1 MMFDAIN
8 RFADTMAAFKSVR
21 ESPEGKTEE
30 IDKCIQAFNKSVEQ
44 AKAHKLKA
52 KDKSIQEIYDASTK
66 VLKDTLDGL
75 TKELEKARNGMQFIQ
90 DYENS
95 LNVVVFGKVKAGK
108 SYLGNLMMG
117 NAIRKLP
124 TKTSYDRLEQP
135 KVNVYD
141 QGTCTT
147 QDKLKEVTEENDASG
162 GFGFDNRDAT
172 RVSQLFGLGGMTWV
186 DTPGFGSLTEENQ
199 ELARESVKNADLV
212 IFASNSDAAGTQQDF
227 QEMKELYDMG
237 KRFLLVLTQSDTLN
251 DCDDDGNIIFDDDG
265 NIVQIPAPKSDD
277 NRRTTENCM
286 KETLKKHGIKLGD
299 ENILTI
305 SAFLGLTALEKGDE
319 ALFESSNMGKFW
331 NLLSDITK
339 DEGKDLSKKTCGD
352 RVNTALQNL
361 QDKLEDA
368 KKKLLDGNASREQ
381 QERDM
386 KDKAALTIR
395 DAKDECSQKVASLI
409 QEKSKKVEETKE
421 PFSAADLKQIL
432 SKVVYETVMDAC
444 KKQFDAM
451 AQMTKLSG
459 YQEKLKLDSIGDLAM
474 RQDKI
479 SYTYKRVIEVER
491 DPRGLFEHIGAFFGK
506 DYYTHRT
513 IGETREK
520 TIDLGVN
527 VQEIQAKAHSSL
539 EKILEKQAPQLIQEI
554 IDYYSAPLRKMQD
567 KALAAIQTAEKE
579 LEQLKC

>member
-8 RFADTMAAFKSVR
+8 RFADTMANTVEKFKGVR
-21 ESPEGKTEE
+21 ESAEGKTEE
-30 IDKCIQAFNKSVEQ
+30 IDQCIKTFKKDVKQART
-44 AKAHKLKA
+44 HKLKA
-52 KDKSIQEIYDASTK
+52 QDKSIQEIYDASTK

-75 TKELEKARNGMQFIQ
+75 TKELEEARSGMQFIQ
-90 DYENS
+90 DNENS

-135 KVNVYD
+135 KVKVYD

-162 GFGFDNRDAT
+162 GFGVNNREAT
-172 RVSQLFGLGGMTWV
+172 RVIQLFHLGAMTWV

-199 ELARESVKNADLV
+199 ELARKHVKNADLV

-237 KRFLLVLTQSDTLN
+237 KRFLLVVTQSDTLEE
-251 DCDDDGNIIFDDDG
+251 DCDDDGNII
-265 NIVQIPAPKSDD
+265 QIPAPKSDD
-277 NRRTTENCM
+277 DRSKTESYM
-286 KETLKKHGIKLGD
+286 KETLKKYGIKLGD

-305 SAFLGLTALEKGDE
+305 SAFLGLTALEKGEE

-331 NLLSDITK
+331 NLLSDITEQ
-339 DEGKDLSKKTCGD
+339 EGTILSKKAFGD
-352 RVNTALQNL
+352 RVNTALKSL
-361 QDKLEDA
+361 QGKLKDA
-368 KKKLLDGNASREQ
+368 EKKLLEAKKSQEQKESEMRE
-381 QERDM
+381 
-386 KDKAALTIR
+386 KAAHTIR

-409 QEKSKKVEETKE
+409 QEKSKEVEETKE

-451 AQMTKLSG
+451 AQMAKLSG

-474 RQDKI
+474 RQEKI
-479 SYTYKRVIEVER
+479 SYTRTRVIEVER
-491 DPRGLFEHIGAFFGK
+491 NPRGIRENIGSRIFHK
-506 DYYTHRT
+506 TYYRAKT
-513 IGETREK
+513 IGETKEE

-554 IDYYSAPLRKMQD
+554 IDYYSAPLREMQD
-567 KALAAIQTAEKE
+567 EAFDAIQTAEKE

>member
-8 RFADTMAAFKSVR
+8 RFADTMANTVEKFKGVR
-21 ESPEGKTEE
+21 ESAEGKTEE
-30 IDKCIQAFNKSVEQ
+30 IEQCIETFNKSVEK

-52 KDKSIQEIYDASTK
+52 KDKSIQEIYDVSTK
-66 VLKDTLDGL
+66 VLKNTLDGL
-75 TKELEKARNGMQFIQ
+75 KKELEEAKDGMQFIQ
-90 DYENS
+90 DYEDS

-117 NAIRKLP
+117 NAIRKLH

-135 KVNVYD
+135 KVKVYD

-162 GFGFDNRDAT
+162 GFGVDNREAT
-172 RVSQLFGLGGMTWV
+172 RVIQLFHLGAMTWV

-199 ELARESVKNADLV
+199 ELARKHVKNADLV

-237 KRFLLVLTQSDTLN
+237 KRFLLVVTQSDTLEE
-251 DCDDDGNIIFDDDG
+251 DCDDDGNII
-265 NIVQIPAPKSDD
+265 QIPAPKSDD
-277 NRRTTENCM
+277 DRSKTESYM
-286 KETLKKHGIKLGD
+286 KETLKKYGIKLGD

-305 SAFLGLTALEKGDE
+305 SAFLGLTALEKGEE

-331 NLLSDITK
+331 NLLSDITEQ
-339 DEGKDLSKKTCGD
+339 EGTILSKKTFGD
-352 RVNTALQNL
+352 RVNTALQSL

-381 QERDM
+381 KERDM
-386 KDKAALTIR
+386 KKKAALTIR
-395 DAKDECSQKVASLI
+395 DAKDECSQKVTNLI

-451 AQMTKLSG
+451 AQMAKLSG

-491 DPRGLFEHIGAFFGK
+491 DPRGFFEHIGAFFGK

-554 IDYYSAPLRKMQD
+554 IDYYSAPLREMQS

>member
-8 RFADTMAAFKSVR
+8 RFADTMANTVEKFKGVR
-21 ESPEGKTEE
+21 ESAEGKTEE
-30 IDKCIQAFNKSVEQ
+30 IDKCIQAFNESVEQ

-75 TKELEKARNGMQFIQ
+75 TKELEEARNGMQFIQ
-90 DYENS
+90 DNENS

-124 TKTSYDRLEQP
+124 TKTNYDRLEQP
-135 KVNVYD
+135 KVKVYD

-162 GFGFDNRDAT
+162 GFGVDNREAT
-172 RVSQLFGLGGMTWV
+172 RVIQLFHLGAMTWV

-199 ELARESVKNADLV
+199 ELAREYVKNADLV
-212 IFASNSDAAGTQQDF
+212 IFPSTSDAAGTKQDF
-227 QEMKELYDMG
+227 QEMKKLCDMG
-237 KRFLLVLTQSDTLN
+237 KRCLLVVTQSDTLEE
-251 DCDDDGNIIFDDDG
+251 DCDDDG
-265 NIVQIPAPKSDD
+265 NIVQIPVPKSDD
-277 NRRTTENCM
+277 DRRSTENYM

-305 SAFLGLTALEKGDE
+305 SAFLGLTALEKGEED
-319 ALFESSNMGKFW
+319 LFESSNMGKFW
-331 NLLSDITK
+331 NLLSDITEQ
-339 DEGKDLSKKTCGD
+339 EGTILSKKAFGD
-352 RVNTALQNL
+352 RVNTALQSL
-361 QDKLEDA
+361 QDKLKDA
-368 KKKLLDGNASREQ
+368 EKKLLDGNASREQ
-381 QERDM
+381 KERDM
-386 KDKAALTIR
+386 KKKAALTIR

-409 QEKSKKVEETKE
+409 QEKSKEVEETKG

-554 IDYYSAPLRKMQD
+554 IDYYSAPLREMQD
-567 KALAAIQTAEKE
+567 EAFDAIQTAEKE

>member
-8 RFADTMAAFKSVR
+8 RFADTMANTVEKFKGVR
-21 ESPEGKTEE
+21 ESAEGKTEE
-30 IDKCIQAFNKSVEQ
+30 IDQCIKTFKKDVKQART
-44 AKAHKLKA
+44 HKLKA
-52 KDKSIQEIYDASTK
+52 QDKSIQEIYDASTK

-75 TKELEKARNGMQFIQ
+75 TKELEEARSGMQFIQ
-90 DYENS
+90 DNENS

-135 KVNVYD
+135 KVKVYD

-162 GFGFDNRDAT
+162 GFGVNNREAT
-172 RVSQLFGLGGMTWV
+172 RVIQLFHLGAMTWV

-199 ELARESVKNADLV
+199 ELAREYVKNADLV

-237 KRFLLVLTQSDTLN
+237 KRFLLVLTQSDTLDE
-251 DCDDDGNIIFDDDG
+251 DCDDYGNIKPIL
-265 NIVQIPAPKSDD
+265 VPKSDD
-277 NRRTTENCM
+277 DRRSTENYM

-305 SAFLGLTALEKGDE
+305 SAFLGLTALEKGEE
-319 ALFESSNMGKFW
+319 ARFESSNMGKFW
-331 NLLSDITK
+331 NLLSDITEQ
-339 DEGKDLSKKTCGD
+339 EGTILSKKAFGD
-352 RVNTALQNL
+352 RVNTALQSL

-368 KKKLLDGNASREQ
+368 EKKLLDGNASREQ
-381 QERDM
+381 KERDM
-386 KDKAALTIR
+386 KKKAALTIR

-409 QEKSKKVEETKE
+409 QEKSKEVEETKK

-451 AQMTKLSG
+451 AQMAKLSG

-474 RQDKI
+474 RQEKI
-479 SYTYKRVIEVER
+479 SYTRTRVIEVER
-491 DPRGLFEHIGAFFGK
+491 NPRGIRENIGSRIFHK
-506 DYYTHRT
+506 TYYRAKT
-513 IGETREK
+513 IGETKEE
-520 TIDLGVN
+520 TIDLGGN

-554 IDYYSAPLRKMQD
+554 IDYYSAPLREMQD
-567 KALAAIQTAEKE
+567 EAFDAIQTAEKE

>member
-8 RFADTMAAFKSVR
+8 RFADTMANTVEKFKGVR
-21 ESPEGKTEE
+21 ESAEGKTEE
-30 IDKCIQAFNKSVEQ
+30 IDKCIQAFNESVEQ

-66 VLKDTLDGL
+66 VLKYTLDGL
-75 TKELEKARNGMQFIQ
+75 TKELEEARNGMQFIQ
-90 DYENS
+90 DNEDS

-117 NAIRKLP
+117 NAIRKLS

-135 KVNVYD
+135 KVEVYD

-162 GFGFDNRDAT
+162 GFGVDNREAT
-172 RVSQLFGLGGMTWV
+172 RVIQLFHLGAMTWV
-186 DTPGFGSLTEENQ
+186 DTPGFGSVTNENQ
-199 ELARESVKNADLV
+199 ELAREYVKNADLV
-212 IFASNSDAAGTQQDF
+212 IFPSTSDAAGTKQDF
-227 QEMKELYDMG
+227 QEMKKLCDMG
-237 KRFLLVLTQSDTLN
+237 KRCLLVVTQSDTLEE
-251 DCDDDGNIIFDDDG
+251 DCDDDG
-265 NIVQIPAPKSDD
+265 NIVQIPVPKSDD
-277 NRRTTENCM
+277 DRRSTENYM

-305 SAFLGLTALEKGDE
+305 SAFLGLTALEKGEED
-319 ALFESSNMGKFW
+319 LFESSNMGKFW
-331 NLLSDITK
+331 NLLSDITEQ
-339 DEGKDLSKKTCGD
+339 EGTILSKKAFGD
-352 RVNTALQNL
+352 RVNTALKSL
-361 QDKLEDA
+361 QGKLKDA
-368 KKKLLDGNASREQ
+368 EKKLLEAKKSQEQKESEMRE
-381 QERDM
+381 
-386 KDKAALTIR
+386 KAAHTIR

-409 QEKSKKVEETKE
+409 QEKSKEVEETKE
-421 PFSAADLKQIL
+421 PFSAADLNQIL

-479 SYTYKRVIEVER
+479 SYTRTRVIEVER
-491 DPRGLFEHIGAFFGK
+491 NPRGILENIGSRIFHK
-506 DYYTHRT
+506 TYYRAKT
-513 IGETREK
+513 IGETKEE

-554 IDYYSAPLRKMQD
+554 IDYYSAPLREMQD

>member
-8 RFADTMAAFKSVR
+8 RFADTMANTVEKFKGVR
-21 ESPEGKTEE
+21 ESAEGKTEE
-30 IDKCIQAFNKSVEQ
+30 IDKCIQTFNKSVEQ

-75 TKELEKARNGMQFIQ
+75 TKELEEARDGMQFIQ
-90 DYENS
+90 DNENS

-124 TKTSYDRLEQP
+124 TKTNYDRLEQP
-135 KVNVYD
+135 KVKVYD

-162 GFGFDNRDAT
+162 GFGVDNREAT
-172 RVSQLFGLGGMTWV
+172 RVIQLFHLGAMTWV

-199 ELARESVKNADLV
+199 ELAREYVKNADLV

-237 KRFLLVLTQSDTLN
+237 KRFLLVLTQSDILEE
-251 DCDDDGNIIFDDDG
+251 DCDDEG
-265 NIVQIPAPKSDD
+265 NIVQNPAPKSDD
-277 NRRTTENCM
+277 DRRSTENYM

-305 SAFLGLTALEKGDE
+305 SAFLGLTALEKGEE
-319 ALFESSNMGKFW
+319 ARFESSNMGKFW
-331 NLLSDITK
+331 NLLSDITEQ
-339 DEGKDLSKKTCGD
+339 EGTILSKKAFGD
-352 RVNTALQNL
+352 RVNTALRSL
-361 QDKLEDA
+361 QGKLKDA
-368 KKKLLDGNASREQ
+368 EKKLLEAKKSQEQKESEMRE
-381 QERDM
+381 
-386 KDKAALTIR
+386 KAAHTIR

-409 QEKSKKVEETKE
+409 QEKSKEVEETKE
-421 PFSAADLKQIL
+421 PFSAADLNQIL

-479 SYTYKRVIEVER
+479 SYTRTRVIEVER
-491 DPRGLFEHIGAFFGK
+491 NPRGILENIGSRIFHK
-506 DYYTHRT
+506 TYYRAKT
-513 IGETREK
+513 IGETKEE

-554 IDYYSAPLRKMQD
+554 IDYYSAPLREMQD

>member
-8 RFADTMAAFKSVR
+8 RFADTMANTVEKFKGVR
-21 ESPEGKTEE
+21 ESAEGKTEE
-30 IDKCIQAFNKSVEQ
+30 IEQCIETFNKSVEQ

-75 TKELEKARNGMQFIQ
+75 TRELEEARNGMQFIL
-90 DYENS
+90 DNENS

-135 KVNVYD
+135 KVKVYD
-141 QGTCTT
+141 RGTCTT

-162 GFGFDNRDAT
+162 GFGVDNREAT
-172 RVSQLFGLGGMTWV
+172 RVIQLFHLGAMTWV

-199 ELARESVKNADLV
+199 ELAREYVKNADLV

-237 KRFLLVLTQSDTLN
+237 KRFLLVLTQSDTLDE
-251 DCDDDGNIIFDDDG
+251 DCDDDGNIIP
-265 NIVQIPAPKSDD
+265 ILVPKSDD
-277 NRRTTENCM
+277 DRRSTENYM
-286 KETLKKHGIKLGD
+286 KKALGENGIRLGD

-305 SAFLGLTALEKGDE
+305 SAFLGLTALEKGEE

-339 DEGKDLSKKTCGD
+339 DEGKDLSKKTFGD
-352 RVNTALQNL
+352 RVNTALQSL

-368 KKKLLDGNASREQ
+368 KKELLDGNASREQ
-381 QERDM
+381 KERDM
-386 KDKAALTIR
+386 KEKAALTIR

-421 PFSAADLKQIL
+421 PFSAADLNQIL

-459 YQEKLKLDSIGDLAM
+459 YQEKLKLDSIGDLVM

-479 SYTYKRVIEVER
+479 SYTRTRVIEVER
-491 DPRGLFEHIGAFFGK
+491 NPRGILENIGSHIFHK
-506 DYYTHRT
+506 TYYRAKT
-513 IGETREK
+513 IGETKEE

-554 IDYYSAPLRKMQD
+554 IDYYSAPLREMQD
-567 KALAAIQTAEKE
+567 EALDAIQTAEKE

>member
-8 RFADTMAAFKSVR
+8 RFADTMANTVEKFKGVR
-21 ESPEGKTEE
+21 ESAEGKTEE
-30 IDKCIQAFNKSVEQ
+30 IDKCIQAFNESVEQ

-75 TKELEKARNGMQFIQ
+75 TKELEEARNGMQFIQ
-90 DYENS
+90 DNEDS

-135 KVNVYD
+135 KVEVYD

-162 GFGFDNRDAT
+162 GFGVDNREAT
-172 RVSQLFGLGGMTWV
+172 RVIQLFHLGAMTWV
-186 DTPGFGSLTEENQ
+186 DTPGFGSVTNENQ
-199 ELARESVKNADLV
+199 ELAREYVKNADLV
-212 IFASNSDAAGTQQDF
+212 IFPSTSDAAGTKQDF
-227 QEMKELYDMG
+227 QEMKKLCDIG
-237 KRFLLVLTQSDTLN
+237 KRCLLVVTQSDTLEE
-251 DCDDDGNIIFDDDG
+251 DCDDDG
-265 NIVQIPAPKSDD
+265 NIVQIPVPKSDD
-277 NRRTTENCM
+277 DRRSTENYM

-305 SAFLGLTALEKGDE
+305 SAFLGLTALEKEDE
-319 ALFESSNMGKFW
+319 DLFESSNMGKFW
-331 NLLSDITK
+331 NLLSDITEQ
-339 DEGKDLSKKTCGD
+339 EGTILSKKAFGD
-352 RVNTALQNL
+352 RVNTALKSL
-361 QDKLEDA
+361 QGKLEDA

-386 KDKAALTIR
+386 KKKATLMIR
-395 DAKDECSQKVASLI
+395 DAKDECSQKMTNLI
-409 QEKSKKVEETKE
+409 REKSKEVEKTKE
-421 PFSAADLKQIL
+421 SFSAADLNQIL

-444 KKQFDAM
+444 KKQFDAL

-491 DPRGLFEHIGAFFGK
+491 DPRGFFEHIGAFFGK

-554 IDYYSAPLRKMQD
+554 IDYYSAPLREMQS

>member
-1 MMFDAIN
+1 MMFDAID

-135 KVNVYD
+135 KVKVYD
-141 QGTCTT
+141 RGTCTT

-162 GFGFDNRDAT
+162 GFGVDNREAT
-172 RVSQLFGLGGMTWV
+172 RVIQLFRLGGMTWV

-237 KRFLLVLTQSDTLN
+237 KRFLLVLTQSDTLDE
-251 DCDDDGNIIFDDDG
+251 DCDDDGNIIP
-265 NIVQIPAPKSDD
+265 ILVPKSDD
-277 NRRTTENCM
+277 DRRSTENYM
-286 KETLKKHGIKLGD
+286 KKALGENGIRLGD

-305 SAFLGLTALEKGDE
+305 SAFLGLTALEKGEE

-331 NLLSDITK
+331 NLLSDITEQ
-339 DEGKDLSKKTCGD
+339 EGTILSKKTFGD
-352 RVNTALQNL
+352 RVNTALQSL

-386 KDKAALTIR
+386 KKKATLMIR
-395 DAKDECSQKVASLI
+395 DAKDECSQKLASLI
-409 QEKSKKVEETKE
+409 LEKSKKVEETKK

-444 KKQFDAM
+444 KKQFDAL

-479 SYTYKRVIEVER
+479 SYTRTRVIEVER
-491 DPRGLFEHIGAFFGK
+491 NPRGIWENIGSRIFHK
-506 DYYTHRT
+506 TYYRAKT
-513 IGETREK
+513 IGETKEE

-554 IDYYSAPLRKMQD
+554 IDYYSAPLREMQS

>member
-8 RFADTMAAFKSVR
+8 RFADTMANTVEKFKGVR
-21 ESPEGKTEE
+21 ESAEGKTEE
-30 IDKCIQAFNKSVEQ
+30 IDKCIQTFNKSVEQ

-75 TKELEKARNGMQFIQ
+75 TKELEEARDGMQFIQ
-90 DYENS
+90 DNENS

-124 TKTSYDRLEQP
+124 TKTNYDRLEQP
-135 KVNVYD
+135 KVKVYD

-162 GFGFDNRDAT
+162 GFGVDNREAT
-172 RVSQLFGLGGMTWV
+172 RVIQLFHLGAMTWV

-199 ELARESVKNADLV
+199 ELAREYVKNADLV

-237 KRFLLVLTQSDTLN
+237 KRFLLVLTQSDILEE
-251 DCDDDGNIIFDDDG
+251 DCDDEG
-265 NIVQIPAPKSDD
+265 NIVQNPAPKSDD
-277 NRRTTENCM
+277 DRRSTENYM

-305 SAFLGLTALEKGDE
+305 SAFLGLTALEKGEE
-319 ALFESSNMGKFW
+319 ARFESSNMGKFW
-331 NLLSDITK
+331 NLLSDITEQ
-339 DEGKDLSKKTCGD
+339 EGTILSKKAFGD
-352 RVNTALQNL
+352 RVNTALQSL
-361 QDKLEDA
+361 QDKLKDA
-368 KKKLLDGNASREQ
+368 EKKLLDGNASREQ
-381 QERDM
+381 KERDM
-386 KDKAALTIR
+386 KKKAALTIR

-409 QEKSKKVEETKE
+409 QEKSKEVEETKE

-491 DPRGLFEHIGAFFGK
+491 DPRGFFEHIGAFSGK

-520 TIDLGVN
+520 TNDPGAI

-554 IDYYSAPLRKMQD
+554 IDYYSAPLREMQD
-567 KALAAIQTAEKE
+567 EAFDAIQTAEKE

>member
-8 RFADTMAAFKSVR
+8 RFANTMADTVTKFKGVR
-21 ESPEGKTEE
+21 ESAEGKTEE
-30 IDKCIQAFNKSVEQ
+30 IEQCIETFNKSVEK

-52 KDKSIQEIYDASTK
+52 KDKSIQEIYDVSTK
-66 VLKDTLDGL
+66 VLKNTLDGL
-75 TKELEKARNGMQFIQ
+75 KKELEEAKDGMQFIQ
-90 DYENS
+90 DYEDS
-95 LNVVVFGKVKAGK
+95 LNVVAFGKVKAGK

-117 NAIRKLP
+117 NAIRKLH

-135 KVNVYD
+135 KVKVYD

-162 GFGFDNRDAT
+162 GFGVDNREAT
-172 RVSQLFGLGGMTWV
+172 RVIQLFHLGAMTWV

-199 ELARESVKNADLV
+199 ELARKHVKNADLV

-237 KRFLLVLTQSDTLN
+237 KRFLLVVTQSDTLEE
-251 DCDDDGNIIFDDDG
+251 DCDDDGNII
-265 NIVQIPAPKSDD
+265 QIPAPKSDD
-277 NRRTTENCM
+277 DRSKTESYM
-286 KETLKKHGIKLGD
+286 KETLKKYGIKLGD

-305 SAFLGLTALEKGDE
+305 SAFLGLTALEKGEE

-331 NLLSDITK
+331 NLLSDITEQ
-339 DEGKDLSKKTCGD
+339 EGTILSKKAFGD
-352 RVNTALQNL
+352 RVNTALQSL
-361 QDKLEDA
+361 QGKLKDA
-368 KKKLLDGNASREQ
+368 EKKLLEAKKSQEQ
-381 QERDM
+381 KESEMR
-386 KDKAALTIR
+386 KKAALTIR

-451 AQMTKLSG
+451 EQMTKLSG

-491 DPRGLFEHIGAFFGK
+491 DPRGFFEHIGAFFGK

-554 IDYYSAPLRKMQD
+554 IDYYSAPLREMQS

>member
-135 KVNVYD
+135 KVKVYD

-162 GFGFDNRDAT
+162 GFGVDNREAT
-172 RVSQLFGLGGMTWV
+172 RVIQLFRLGGMTWV

-251 DCDDDGNIIFDDDG
+251 DCDDDGNI
-265 NIVQIPAPKSDD
+265 VQIPAPKSDD
-277 NRRTTENCM
+277 NRRTTENYM

-352 RVNTALQNL
+352 RVNTALQNM

-395 DAKDECSQKVASLI
+395 DAKDEC
-409 QEKSKKVEETKE
+409 
-421 PFSAADLKQIL
+421 
-432 SKVVYETVMDAC
+432 
-444 KKQFDAM
+444 
-451 AQMTKLSG
+451 
-459 YQEKLKLDSIGDLAM
+459 
-474 RQDKI
+474 RRW
-479 SYTYKRVIEVER
+479 RV
-491 DPRGLFEHIGAFFGK
+491 
-506 DYYTHRT
+506 
-513 IGETREK
+513 
-520 TIDLGVN
+520 
-527 VQEIQAKAHSSL
+527 
-539 EKILEKQAPQLIQEI
+539 
-554 IDYYSAPLRKMQD
+554 
-567 KALAAIQTAEKE
+567 
-579 LEQLKC
+579 

>member
-8 RFADTMAAFKSVR
+8 RFADTMANTVEKFKGVR
-21 ESPEGKTEE
+21 ESAEGKTEE

-75 TKELEKARNGMQFIQ
+75 TKELEEARDGMQFIQ
-90 DYENS
+90 DNENS

-124 TKTSYDRLEQP
+124 TKTNYDRLEQP
-135 KVNVYD
+135 KVKVYD

-162 GFGFDNRDAT
+162 GFGVDNREAT
-172 RVSQLFGLGGMTWV
+172 RVIQLFHLGAMTWV

-199 ELARESVKNADLV
+199 ELARKHVKNADLV

-237 KRFLLVLTQSDTLN
+237 KRFLLVVTQSDTLEE
-251 DCDDDGNIIFDDDG
+251 DCDDDGNII
-265 NIVQIPAPKSDD
+265 QIPAPKSDD
-277 NRRTTENCM
+277 DRSKTESYM
-286 KETLKKHGIKLGD
+286 KETLKKYGIKLGD

-305 SAFLGLTALEKGDE
+305 SAFLGLTALEKGE
-319 ALFESSNMGKFW
+319 KALFESSNMGKFW
-331 NLLSDITK
+331 NLLSDITEQ
-339 DEGKDLSKKTCGD
+339 EGTILSKKTFGD
-352 RVNTALQNL
+352 RVNTALQSL

-386 KDKAALTIR
+386 KKKATLMIR
-395 DAKDECSQKVASLI
+395 DAKDECSQKMTNLI
-409 QEKSKKVEETKE
+409 REKSKEVEKTKE
-421 PFSAADLKQIL
+421 SFSAADLNQIL

-444 KKQFDAM
+444 KKQFDAL

-491 DPRGLFEHIGAFFGK
+491 DPRGFFEHIGAFFGK

-554 IDYYSAPLRKMQD
+554 IDYYSAPLREMQS

>member
-8 RFADTMAAFKSVR
+8 RFADTMANTVEKFKGVR
-21 ESPEGKTEE
+21 ESAEGKTKE
-30 IDKCIQAFNKSVEQ
+30 IDQCIKTFEKDVKQART
-44 AKAHKLKA
+44 HKLKA
-52 KDKSIQEIYDASTK
+52 QDKSIQEIYDASTK

-75 TKELEKARNGMQFIQ
+75 TKELEEARNGMQFIQ
-90 DYENS
+90 DNENS

-135 KVNVYD
+135 KVKVYD

-162 GFGFDNRDAT
+162 GFGVDNREAT
-172 RVSQLFGLGGMTWV
+172 RVIQLFHLGAMTWV

-199 ELARESVKNADLV
+199 ELAREYVKNADLV

-237 KRFLLVLTQSDTLN
+237 KRFLLVLTQSDILEE
-251 DCDDDGNIIFDDDG
+251 DCDDEG
-265 NIVQIPAPKSDD
+265 NIVQNPAPKSDD
-277 NRRTTENCM
+277 DRRSTENYM

-305 SAFLGLTALEKGDE
+305 SAFLGLTALEKGEE
-319 ALFESSNMGKFW
+319 ARFESSNMGKFW
-331 NLLSDITK
+331 NLLSDITEQ
-339 DEGKDLSKKTCGD
+339 EGTILSKKAFGD
-352 RVNTALQNL
+352 RVNTALQSL
-361 QDKLEDA
+361 QDKLKDA
-368 KKKLLDGNASREQ
+368 EKKLLDGNASREQ
-381 QERDM
+381 KERDM
-386 KDKAALTIR
+386 KKKAALTIR

-409 QEKSKKVEETKE
+409 QEKSKEVEETKE

-554 IDYYSAPLRKMQD
+554 IDYYSAPLREMQD
-567 KALAAIQTAEKE
+567 EAFDAIQTAEKE

>member
-8 RFADTMAAFKSVR
+8 RFADTMANTVEKFKGVR
-21 ESPEGKTEE
+21 ESAEGKTEE
-30 IDKCIQAFNKSVEQ
+30 IDKCIQTFNKSVEQ

-75 TKELEKARNGMQFIQ
+75 TKELEEARDGMQFIQ
-90 DYENS
+90 DNENS

-124 TKTSYDRLEQP
+124 TKTNYDRLEQP
-135 KVNVYD
+135 KVKVYD

-162 GFGFDNRDAT
+162 GFGVDNREAT
-172 RVSQLFGLGGMTWV
+172 RVIQLFRLGGMTWV

-199 ELARESVKNADLV
+199 ELAREYVKNADLV

-237 KRFLLVLTQSDTLN
+237 KRFLLVLTQSDILEE
-251 DCDDDGNIIFDDDG
+251 DCDDEG
-265 NIVQIPAPKSDD
+265 NIVQNPAPKSDD
-277 NRRTTENCM
+277 DRRSTENYM
-286 KETLKKHGIKLGD
+286 KETLKKHGIKLED

-305 SAFLGLTALEKGDE
+305 SAFLGLTALEKGEE
-319 ALFESSNMGKFW
+319 ARFESSNMGKFW
-331 NLLSDITK
+331 NLLSDITEQ
-339 DEGKDLSKKTCGD
+339 EGTILSKKAFGD
-352 RVNTALQNL
+352 RVNTALQSL
-361 QDKLEDA
+361 QDKLKDA
-368 KKKLLDGNASREQ
+368 EKKLLDGNASREQ
-381 QERDM
+381 KERDM
-386 KDKAALTIR
+386 KKKAALTIR

-409 QEKSKKVEETKE
+409 QEKSKEVEETKE

-554 IDYYSAPLRKMQD
+554 IDYYSAPLREMLD
-567 KALAAIQTAEKE
+567 EALDAIQTAEKE

>member
-8 RFADTMAAFKSVR
+8 RFADTMADTVTKFKGVR
-21 ESPEGKTEE
+21 ESAEGKTEE
-30 IDKCIQAFNKSVEQ
+30 IEQCIETFNKSVEQ

-52 KDKSIQEIYDASTK
+52 KDKSIQEIYDVSTK
-66 VLKDTLDGL
+66 VLKNTLDGL
-75 TKELEKARNGMQFIQ
+75 KKELEEAKDGMQFIQ
-90 DYENS
+90 DYEDS

-117 NAIRKLP
+117 NAIRKLH

-135 KVNVYD
+135 KVKVYD

-162 GFGFDNRDAT
+162 GFGVDNREAT
-172 RVSQLFGLGGMTWV
+172 RVIQLFHLGAMTWV

-199 ELARESVKNADLV
+199 ELARKHVKNADLV
-212 IFASNSDAAGTQQDF
+212 IFASNSDAAGTKQDF
-227 QEMKELYDMG
+227 QEMKKLCDMG
-237 KRFLLVLTQSDTLN
+237 KRCLLVVTQSDTLEE
-251 DCDDDGNIIFDDDG
+251 DCDDDG
-265 NIVQIPAPKSDD
+265 NIVQIPVPKSDD
-277 NRRTTENCM
+277 DRRSTENYM

-305 SAFLGLTALEKGDE
+305 SAFLGLTALEKGEED
-319 ALFESSNMGKFW
+319 LFESSNMGKFW
-331 NLLSDITK
+331 NLLSDITEQ
-339 DEGKDLSKKTCGD
+339 EGTILSKKAFGD
-352 RVNTALQNL
+352 RVNTALKSL
-361 QDKLEDA
+361 QGKLKDA
-368 KKKLLDGNASREQ
+368 EKKLLEAKKSQEQKESEMRE
-381 QERDM
+381 
-386 KDKAALTIR
+386 KAAHTIR

-409 QEKSKKVEETKE
+409 QEKSKEVEETKE
-421 PFSAADLKQIL
+421 PFSAADLNQIL

-554 IDYYSAPLRKMQD
+554 IDYYSAPLREMQD
-567 KALAAIQTAEKE
+567 EAFDAIQTAEKE

>member
-8 RFADTMAAFKSVR
+8 RFADTMANTVEKFKGVR
-21 ESPEGKTEE
+21 ESAEGKTEE
-30 IDKCIQAFNKSVEQ
+30 IDKCIQAFNESVEQ

-66 VLKDTLDGL
+66 VLKNTLDGL
-75 TKELEKARNGMQFIQ
+75 TKELEEARNGMQFIQ
-90 DYENS
+90 DNEDS

-117 NAIRKLP
+117 NAIRKLS

-135 KVNVYD
+135 KVEVYD

-162 GFGFDNRDAT
+162 GFGVDNREAT
-172 RVSQLFGLGGMTWV
+172 RVIQLFHLGAMTWV
-186 DTPGFGSLTEENQ
+186 DTPGFGSVTNENQ
-199 ELARESVKNADLV
+199 ELAREYVKNADLV
-212 IFASNSDAAGTQQDF
+212 IFPSTSDAAGTKQDF
-227 QEMKELYDMG
+227 QEMKKLCDMG
-237 KRFLLVLTQSDTLN
+237 KRCLLVVTQSDTLEE
-251 DCDDDGNIIFDDDG
+251 DCDDDG
-265 NIVQIPAPKSDD
+265 NIVQIPVPKSDD
-277 NRRTTENCM
+277 DRRSTENYM

-305 SAFLGLTALEKGDE
+305 SAFLGLTALEKGEED
-319 ALFESSNMGKFW
+319 LFESSNMGKFW
-331 NLLSDITK
+331 NLLSDITEQ
-339 DEGKDLSKKTCGD
+339 EGTILSKKAFGD
-352 RVNTALQNL
+352 RVNTALKSL
-361 QDKLEDA
+361 QGKLKDA
-368 KKKLLDGNASREQ
+368 EKKLLEAKKSQEQKESEMRE
-381 QERDM
+381 
-386 KDKAALTIR
+386 KAAHTIR

-409 QEKSKKVEETKE
+409 QEKSKEVEETKE
-421 PFSAADLKQIL
+421 PFSAADLNQIL

>member
-8 RFADTMAAFKSVR
+8 RFADTMANTVEKFKGVR
-21 ESPEGKTEE
+21 ESAEGKTEE
-30 IDKCIQAFNKSVEQ
+30 IDKCIQAFNESVEQ

-75 TKELEKARNGMQFIQ
+75 TKELEEARNGMQFIQ
-90 DYENS
+90 DNEDS

-135 KVNVYD
+135 KVEVYD

-162 GFGFDNRDAT
+162 GFGVDNREAT
-172 RVSQLFGLGGMTWV
+172 RVIQLFHLGAMTWV
-186 DTPGFGSLTEENQ
+186 DTPGFGSVTNENQ
-199 ELARESVKNADLV
+199 ELAREYVKNADLV
-212 IFASNSDAAGTQQDF
+212 IFPSTSDAAGTKQDF
-227 QEMKELYDMG
+227 QEMKKLCDMG
-237 KRFLLVLTQSDTLN
+237 KRCLLVVTQSDTLEE
-251 DCDDDGNIIFDDDG
+251 DCDDDG
-265 NIVQIPAPKSDD
+265 NIVQIPVPKSDD
-277 NRRTTENCM
+277 DRRSTENYM

-305 SAFLGLTALEKGDE
+305 SAFLGLTALEKEDE
-319 ALFESSNMGKFW
+319 DLFESSNMGKFW
-331 NLLSDITK
+331 NLLSDITEQ
-339 DEGKDLSKKTCGD
+339 EGTILSKKAFGD
-352 RVNTALQNL
+352 RVNTALKSL
-361 QDKLEDA
+361 QGKLEDA

-386 KDKAALTIR
+386 KKKATLMIR
-395 DAKDECSQKVASLI
+395 DAKDECSQKMTNLI
-409 QEKSKKVEETKE
+409 REKSKEVEKTKE
-421 PFSAADLKQIL
+421 SFSAADLNQIL

-444 KKQFDAM
+444 KKQFDAL

-491 DPRGLFEHIGAFFGK
+491 DPRGFFEHIGAFFGK

-554 IDYYSAPLRKMQD
+554 IDYYSAPLREMLD
-567 KALAAIQTAEKE
+567 EALDAIQTAEKD

>member
-8 RFADTMAAFKSVR
+8 RFADTMANTVEKFKGVR
-21 ESPEGKTEE
+21 ESAEGKTKE
-30 IDKCIQAFNKSVEQ
+30 IDQCIKTFEKDVKQART
-44 AKAHKLKA
+44 HKLKA
-52 KDKSIQEIYDASTK
+52 QDKSIQEIYDASTK

-75 TKELEKARNGMQFIQ
+75 TKELEEARNGMQFIQ
-90 DYENS
+90 DNENS

-135 KVNVYD
+135 KVKVYD

-162 GFGFDNRDAT
+162 GFGVDNREAT
-172 RVSQLFGLGGMTWV
+172 RVIQLFHLGAMTWV

-199 ELARESVKNADLV
+199 ELAREYVKNADLV

-237 KRFLLVLTQSDTLN
+237 KRFLLVLTQSDTLDE
-251 DCDDDGNIIFDDDG
+251 DCDDDGNIIP
-265 NIVQIPAPKSDD
+265 ILVPKSDD
-277 NRRTTENCM
+277 DRRSTENYM
-286 KETLKKHGIKLGD
+286 KKALGENGILLGD

-305 SAFLGLTALEKGDE
+305 SAFLGLTALEKGEE

-331 NLLSDITK
+331 NLLSDITEQ
-339 DEGKDLSKKTCGD
+339 EGTILSKKAFGD
-352 RVNTALQNL
+352 RVNTALQSL
-361 QDKLEDA
+361 QDKLKDA
-368 KKKLLDGNASREQ
+368 EKKLLDGNASREQ
-381 QERDM
+381 KERDM
-386 KDKAALTIR
+386 KKKAALTIR

-451 AQMTKLSG
+451 AQMEKLSG

-491 DPRGLFEHIGAFFGK
+491 DPRGFFEHIGAFFGK

-554 IDYYSAPLRKMQD
+554 IDYYSAPLREMQD
-567 KALAAIQTAEKE
+567 EAFDAIQTAEKE

>member
-21 ESPEGKTEE
+21 ESAEGKTEE
-30 IDKCIQAFNKSVEQ
+30 IDKCIQAFNDSVEQ

-75 TKELEKARNGMQFIQ
+75 TKELEEARNGMQFIL
-90 DYENS
+90 DNENS

-135 KVNVYD
+135 KVKVYD
-141 QGTCTT
+141 RGTCTT

-162 GFGFDNRDAT
+162 GFGVDNREAT
-172 RVSQLFGLGGMTWV
+172 RVIQLFHLGAMTWV

-199 ELARESVKNADLV
+199 ELAREYVKNADLV

-237 KRFLLVLTQSDTLN
+237 KRFLLVLTQSDTLDE
-251 DCDDDGNIIFDDDG
+251 DCDDDGNIIP
-265 NIVQIPAPKSDD
+265 ILVPKSDD
-277 NRRTTENCM
+277 DRRSTENYM
-286 KETLKKHGIKLGD
+286 KKVLGENGIRLGD

-305 SAFLGLTALEKGDE
+305 SAFLGLTALEKGEE

-331 NLLSDITK
+331 NLLSDITEQ
-339 DEGKDLSKKTCGD
+339 EGTILSKKAFGD
-352 RVNTALQNL
+352 RVNTALQSL
-361 QDKLEDA
+361 QDKLKDA
-368 KKKLLDGNASREQ
+368 EKKLLDGNASREQ
-381 QERDM
+381 KERDM
-386 KDKAALTIR
+386 KKKAALTIR

-451 AQMTKLSG
+451 AQMEKLSG

-491 DPRGLFEHIGAFFGK
+491 DPRGFFEHIGAFFGK

>member
-8 RFADTMAAFKSVR
+8 RFADTMANTVEKFKGVR
-21 ESPEGKTEE
+21 ESAEGKTEE
-30 IDKCIQAFNKSVEQ
+30 IDQCIKTFKKDVKQART
-44 AKAHKLKA
+44 HKLKA
-52 KDKSIQEIYDASTK
+52 QDKSIQEIYDASTK

-75 TKELEKARNGMQFIQ
+75 TKELEEARSGMQFIQ
-90 DYENS
+90 DNENS

-135 KVNVYD
+135 KVKVYD

-162 GFGFDNRDAT
+162 GFGVDNREAT
-172 RVSQLFGLGGMTWV
+172 RVIQLFHLGAMTWV

-199 ELARESVKNADLV
+199 ELAREYVKNADLV

-237 KRFLLVLTQSDTLN
+237 KRFLLVLTQSDILEE
-251 DCDDDGNIIFDDDG
+251 DCDDEG
-265 NIVQIPAPKSDD
+265 NIVQNPAPKSDD
-277 NRRTTENCM
+277 DRRSTENYM

-305 SAFLGLTALEKGDE
+305 SAFLGLTALEKGEE
-319 ALFESSNMGKFW
+319 ARFESSNMGKFW
-331 NLLSDITK
+331 NLLSDITEQ
-339 DEGKDLSKKTCGD
+339 EGTILSKKAFGD
-352 RVNTALQNL
+352 RVNTALQSL
-361 QDKLEDA
+361 QDKLKDA
-368 KKKLLDGNASREQ
+368 EKKLLDGNASREQ
-381 QERDM
+381 KERDM
-386 KDKAALTIR
+386 KKKAALTIR

-409 QEKSKKVEETKE
+409 QEKSKEVEETNE

-554 IDYYSAPLRKMQD
+554 IDYYSAPLREMQD
-567 KALAAIQTAEKE
+567 EAFDAIQTAEKE

>member
-8 RFADTMAAFKSVR
+8 RFADTMANTVEKFKGVR
-21 ESPEGKTEE
+21 ESAEGKTEE
-30 IDKCIQAFNKSVEQ
+30 IDQCIKTFKKDVKQART
-44 AKAHKLKA
+44 HKLKA
-52 KDKSIQEIYDASTK
+52 QDKSIQEIYDASTK

-75 TKELEKARNGMQFIQ
+75 TKELEEARSGMQFIQ
-90 DYENS
+90 DNENS

-135 KVNVYD
+135 KVKVYD

-162 GFGFDNRDAT
+162 GFGVNNREAT
-172 RVSQLFGLGGMTWV
+172 RVIQLFHLGAMTWV

-199 ELARESVKNADLV
+199 ELAREYVKNADLV

-237 KRFLLVLTQSDTLN
+237 KRFLLVLTQSDTLDE
-251 DCDDDGNIIFDDDG
+251 DCDDYGNIKPIL
-265 NIVQIPAPKSDD
+265 VPKSDD
-277 NRRTTENCM
+277 DRRSTENYM

-305 SAFLGLTALEKGDE
+305 SAFLGLTALEKGEE
-319 ALFESSNMGKFW
+319 ARFESSNMGKFC
-331 NLLSDITK
+331 NLLSDITEQ
-339 DEGKDLSKKTCGD
+339 EGTILSKKAFGD
-352 RVNTALQNL
+352 RVNTALQSL

-368 KKKLLDGNASREQ
+368 EKKLLDGNASREQ
-381 QERDM
+381 KERDM
-386 KDKAALTIR
+386 KKKAALTIR

-409 QEKSKKVEETKE
+409 QEKSKEVEETKE

-451 AQMTKLSG
+451 AQMAKLSG

-474 RQDKI
+474 RQEKI
-479 SYTYKRVIEVER
+479 SYTRTRVIEVER
-491 DPRGLFEHIGAFFGK
+491 NPRGIRENIGSRIFHK
-506 DYYTHRT
+506 TYYRAKT
-513 IGETREK
+513 IGETKEE

-554 IDYYSAPLRKMQD
+554 IDYYSAPLREMQD
-567 KALAAIQTAEKE
+567 EAFDAIQTAEKE

>member
-8 RFADTMAAFKSVR
+8 RFANTMADTVTKFKGVR
-21 ESPEGKTEE
+21 ESAEGKTEE
-30 IDKCIQAFNKSVEQ
+30 IEQCIETFNKSVEQ

-75 TKELEKARNGMQFIQ
+75 TKELEEARNGMQFIQ
-90 DYENS
+90 DNENS

-124 TKTSYDRLEQP
+124 TKTNYDRLEQP
-135 KVNVYD
+135 KVKVYD

-162 GFGFDNRDAT
+162 GFGVDNREAT
-172 RVSQLFGLGGMTWV
+172 RVIQLFHLGAMTWV

-199 ELARESVKNADLV
+199 ELAREYVKNADLV

-237 KRFLLVLTQSDTLN
+237 KRFLLVLTQSDTLDE
-251 DCDDDGNIIFDDDG
+251 DCDDDGNIKPIL
-265 NIVQIPAPKSDD
+265 VPKSDD
-277 NRRTTENCM
+277 DRRSTENYM

-305 SAFLGLTALEKGDE
+305 SAFLGLTALEKGEE
-319 ALFESSNMGKFW
+319 ALFEGSNMGKFW
-331 NLLSDITK
+331 NLLSDITEQ
-339 DEGKDLSKKTCGD
+339 EGTILSKKAFGD
-352 RVNTALQNL
+352 RVNTALQSL
-361 QDKLEDA
+361 QDKLKDA
-368 KKKLLDGNASREQ
+368 EKKLLDGNASREQ
-381 QERDM
+381 KERDM
-386 KDKAALTIR
+386 KKKAALTIR

-409 QEKSKKVEETKE
+409 QEKSKEVEETKE

-554 IDYYSAPLRKMQD
+554 IDYYSAPLREMQD
-567 KALAAIQTAEKE
+567 EAFDAIQTAEKE

>member
-8 RFADTMAAFKSVR
+8 RFADTMANTVEKFKGMR
-21 ESPEGKTEE
+21 ESAEGKTKE
-30 IDKCIQAFNKSVEQ
+30 IDQCIKTFEKDVKQART
-44 AKAHKLKA
+44 HKLKA
-52 KDKSIQEIYDASTK
+52 QDKSIQEIYDASTK

-75 TKELEKARNGMQFIQ
+75 TKELEEARNGMQFIQ
-90 DYENS
+90 DNENS

-135 KVNVYD
+135 KVKVYD

-162 GFGFDNRDAT
+162 GFGVDNREAT
-172 RVSQLFGLGGMTWV
+172 RVIQLFHLGAMTWV

-199 ELARESVKNADLV
+199 ELAREYVKNADLV

-237 KRFLLVLTQSDTLN
+237 KRFLLVLTQSDILEE
-251 DCDDDGNIIFDDDG
+251 DCDDEG
-265 NIVQIPAPKSDD
+265 NIVQNPAPKSDD
-277 NRRTTENCM
+277 DRRSTENYM

-305 SAFLGLTALEKGDE
+305 SAFLGLTALEKGEE
-319 ALFESSNMGKFW
+319 ARFESSNMGKFW
-331 NLLSDITK
+331 NLLSDITEQ
-339 DEGKDLSKKTCGD
+339 EGTILSKKAFGD

-451 AQMTKLSG
+451 AQMEKLSG

-491 DPRGLFEHIGAFFGK
+491 DPRGFFEHIGAFFGK

-554 IDYYSAPLRKMQD
+554 IDYYSAPLREMQD
-567 KALAAIQTAEKE
+567 EALDAIQTAEKE

>member
-8 RFADTMAAFKSVR
+8 RFADTMANTVEKFKGVR
-21 ESPEGKTEE
+21 ESAEGKTEE
-30 IDKCIQAFNKSVEQ
+30 IDKCIQAFNESVEQ

-75 TKELEKARNGMQFIQ
+75 TKELEEARNGMQFIQ
-90 DYENS
+90 DNEDS

-117 NAIRKLP
+117 NAIRKLS

-135 KVNVYD
+135 KVEVYD

-162 GFGFDNRDAT
+162 GFGVDNREAT
-172 RVSQLFGLGGMTWV
+172 RVIQLFHLGAMTWV
-186 DTPGFGSLTEENQ
+186 DTPGFGSVTNENQ
-199 ELARESVKNADLV
+199 ELAREYVKNADLV
-212 IFASNSDAAGTQQDF
+212 IFPSTSDAAGTKQDF
-227 QEMKELYDMG
+227 QEMKKLCDMG
-237 KRFLLVLTQSDTLN
+237 KRCLLVVTQSDTLEE
-251 DCDDDGNIIFDDDG
+251 DCDDDG
-265 NIVQIPAPKSDD
+265 NIVQIPVPKSDD
-277 NRRTTENCM
+277 DRRSTENYM

-305 SAFLGLTALEKGDE
+305 SAFLGLTALEKGEED
-319 ALFESSNMGKFW
+319 LFESSNMGKFW
-331 NLLSDITK
+331 NLLSDITEQ
-339 DEGKDLSKKTCGD
+339 EGTILSKKAFGD
-352 RVNTALQNL
+352 RVNTALKSL
-361 QDKLEDA
+361 QGKLKDA
-368 KKKLLDGNASREQ
+368 EKKLLEAKKSQEQKESEMRE
-381 QERDM
+381 
-386 KDKAALTIR
+386 KAAHTIR

-409 QEKSKKVEETKE
+409 QEKSKEVEETKE
-421 PFSAADLKQIL
+421 PFSAADLNQIL

-479 SYTYKRVIEVER
+479 SYTRTRVIEVER
-491 DPRGLFEHIGAFFGK
+491 NPRGILENIGSRIFHK
-506 DYYTHRT
+506 TYYRAKT
-513 IGETREK
+513 IGETKEE

-554 IDYYSAPLRKMQD
+554 IDYYSAPLREMQD

>member
-8 RFADTMAAFKSVR
+8 RFADTMANTVEKFKGVR
-21 ESPEGKTEE
+21 ESAEGKTEE
-30 IDKCIQAFNKSVEQ
+30 IDKCIQAFNESVEQ

-75 TKELEKARNGMQFIQ
+75 TKELEEARNGMQFIQ
-90 DYENS
+90 DNEDS

-135 KVNVYD
+135 KVEVYD

-162 GFGFDNRDAT
+162 GFGVDNREAT
-172 RVSQLFGLGGMTWV
+172 RVIQLFHLGAMTWV
-186 DTPGFGSLTEENQ
+186 DTPGFGSVTNENQ
-199 ELARESVKNADLV
+199 ELAREYVKNADLV
-212 IFASNSDAAGTQQDF
+212 IFPSTSDAAGTKQDF
-227 QEMKELYDMG
+227 QEMKKLCDMG
-237 KRFLLVLTQSDTLN
+237 KRCLLVVTQSDTLEE
-251 DCDDDGNIIFDDDG
+251 DCDDDG
-265 NIVQIPAPKSDD
+265 NIVQIPVPKSDD
-277 NRRTTENCM
+277 DRRSTENYM

-305 SAFLGLTALEKGDE
+305 SAFLGLTALEKEDE
-319 ALFESSNMGKFW
+319 DLFESSNMGKFW
-331 NLLSDITK
+331 NLLSDITEQ
-339 DEGKDLSKKTCGD
+339 EGTILSKKAFGD
-352 RVNTALQNL
+352 RVNTALKSL
-361 QDKLEDA
+361 QGKLEDA

-386 KDKAALTIR
+386 KKKATLMIR
-395 DAKDECSQKVASLI
+395 DAKDECSQKMTNLI
-409 QEKSKKVEETKE
+409 REKSKEVEKTKE
-421 PFSAADLKQIL
+421 SFSAADLNQIL

-444 KKQFDAM
+444 KKQFDALT
-451 AQMTKLSG
+451 QMTKLSG

-491 DPRGLFEHIGAFFGK
+491 DPRGFFEHIGAFFGK

-554 IDYYSAPLRKMQD
+554 IDYYSAPLREMLD
-567 KALAAIQTAEKE
+567 EALDAIQTAEKE

>member
-8 RFADTMAAFKSVR
+8 RFADTMANTVEKFKGVR
-21 ESPEGKTEE
+21 ESAEGKTEE
-30 IDKCIQAFNKSVEQ
+30 IDKCIQAFNESVEQ
-44 AKAHKLKA
+44 AKVHKLKA

-75 TKELEKARNGMQFIQ
+75 TKELEEAKDGMQFIQ
-90 DYENS
+90 DHEDS

-117 NAIRKLP
+117 NAIRKLH

-135 KVNVYD
+135 KVTVYD

-162 GFGFDNRDAT
+162 GFGVDNREAT
-172 RVSQLFGLGGMTWV
+172 RVIQLFHLGAMTWV

-199 ELARESVKNADLV
+199 ELARKHVKNADLV

-237 KRFLLVLTQSDTLN
+237 KRFLLVVTQSDTLEE
-251 DCDDDGNIIFDDDG
+251 DCDDDG

-277 NRRTTENCM
+277 DRRSTENYM
-286 KETLKKHGIKLGD
+286 KETLKKYGIKLGD

-305 SAFLGLTALEKGDE
+305 SAFLGLTALEKGEED
-319 ALFESSNMGKFW
+319 LFESSNMGKFW
-331 NLLSDITK
+331 NLLSDITEQ
-339 DEGKDLSKKTCGD
+339 EGTILSKKTFGD
-352 RVNTALQNL
+352 RVNTALQSL

-381 QERDM
+381 KERDM
-386 KDKAALTIR
+386 KKKAALTIR

-409 QEKSKKVEETKE
+409 QEKSKEVEETKG

-554 IDYYSAPLRKMQD
+554 IDYYSAPLREMQD
-567 KALAAIQTAEKE
+567 EAFDAIQTAEKE

>member
-8 RFADTMAAFKSVR
+8 RFADTMANTVEKFKGVR
-21 ESPEGKTEE
+21 ESAEGKTEE
-30 IDKCIQAFNKSVEQ
+30 IDKCIQAFNESVEQ

-75 TKELEKARNGMQFIQ
+75 TKELEEARNGMQFIQ
-90 DYENS
+90 DNEDS

-117 NAIRKLP
+117 NAIRKLS

-135 KVNVYD
+135 KVEVYD

-162 GFGFDNRDAT
+162 GFGVDNREAT
-172 RVSQLFGLGGMTWV
+172 RVIQLFHLGAMTWV
-186 DTPGFGSLTEENQ
+186 DTPGFGSVTNENQ
-199 ELARESVKNADLV
+199 ELAREYVKNADLV
-212 IFASNSDAAGTQQDF
+212 IFPSTSDAAGTKQDF
-227 QEMKELYDMG
+227 QEMKKLCDMG
-237 KRFLLVLTQSDTLN
+237 KRCLLVVTQSDTLEE
-251 DCDDDGNIIFDDDG
+251 DCDDDG
-265 NIVQIPAPKSDD
+265 NIVQIPVPKSDD
-277 NRRTTENCM
+277 DRRSTENYM

-305 SAFLGLTALEKGDE
+305 SAFLGLTALEKGEED
-319 ALFESSNMGKFW
+319 LFESSNMGKFW
-331 NLLSDITK
+331 NLLSDITEQ
-339 DEGKDLSKKTCGD
+339 EGTILSKKAFGD
-352 RVNTALQNL
+352 RVNTALKSL
-361 QDKLEDA
+361 QGKLKDA
-368 KKKLLDGNASREQ
+368 EKKLLEAKKSQEQKESEMRE
-381 QERDM
+381 
-386 KDKAALTIR
+386 KAAHTIR

-409 QEKSKKVEETKE
+409 QEKSKEVEETKE
-421 PFSAADLKQIL
+421 PFSAADLNQIL

-479 SYTYKRVIEVER
+479 SCTYKRVIEVER

>member
-8 RFADTMAAFKSVR
+8 RFADTMANTVEKFKGVR
-21 ESPEGKTEE
+21 ESAEGKTEE
-30 IDKCIQAFNKSVEQ
+30 IGKCIQTFNKSVEQ
-44 AKAHKLKA
+44 ARTHKLKA
-52 KDKSIQEIYDASTK
+52 QDKSIQEIYDASTK

-75 TKELEKARNGMQFIQ
+75 TKELEEARDGIQFIQ
-90 DYENS
+90 DNENS

-117 NAIRKLP
+117 NAIRKLS

-135 KVNVYD
+135 KVEVYD

-162 GFGFDNRDAT
+162 GFGVDNREAT
-172 RVSQLFGLGGMTWV
+172 RVIQLFHLGAMTWV
-186 DTPGFGSLTEENQ
+186 DTPGFGSLTDENQ
-199 ELARESVKNADLV
+199 ELAREYVKNADLV
-212 IFASNSDAAGTQQDF
+212 IFASNSDMAGTQQDF

-237 KRFLLVLTQSDTLN
+237 KRFLLVVTQSDTLEE
-251 DCDDDGNIIFDDDG
+251 DCDDVGNIIPTP
-265 NIVQIPAPKSDD
+265 VPKSDD
-277 NRRTTENCM
+277 DRRSTENYM

-305 SAFLGLTALEKGDE
+305 SAFLGLTALEKEDE
-319 ALFESSNMGKFW
+319 DLFESSNMGKFW
-331 NLLSDITK
+331 NLLSDITEQ
-339 DEGKDLSKKTCGD
+339 EGTILSKKAFGD
-352 RVNTALQNL
+352 RVNTALQSL
-361 QDKLEDA
+361 QGKLKDA
-368 KKKLLDGNASREQ
+368 EKKLLEAKKSQEQ
-381 QERDM
+381 KESEMR
-386 KDKAALTIR
+386 KKAALTIR
-395 DAKDECSQKVASLI
+395 DAKDECSQKVTNLI

-451 AQMTKLSG
+451 AQMAKLSG

-474 RQDKI
+474 RQEKI
-479 SYTYKRVIEVER
+479 SYTRTRVIEVER
-491 DPRGLFEHIGAFFGK
+491 NPRGIWENISSRIFHK
-506 DYYTHRT
+506 TYYRAKT
-513 IGETREK
+513 IGETKEE

>member
-1 MMFDAIN
+1 MPQSY
-8 RFADTMAAFKSVR
+8 TPEFKKKIVR
-21 ESPEGKTEE
+21 LHEEEGRTY
-30 IDKCIQAFNKSVEQ
+30 
-44 AKAHKLKA
+44 
-52 KDKSIQEIYDASTK
+52 KSITAEYGVSKASISKWCSEFSKECQTK
-66 VLKDTLDGL
+66 ALENPDIPNEMELMKENLRL
-75 TKELEKARNGMQFIQ
+75 RKELEEAKDGMQFIQ
-90 DYENS
+90 DYEDS

-117 NAIRKLP
+117 NAIRKLH

-135 KVNVYD
+135 KVKVYD

-162 GFGFDNRDAT
+162 GFGVDNREAT
-172 RVSQLFGLGGMTWV
+172 RVIQLFHLGAMTWV

-199 ELARESVKNADLV
+199 ELARKHVKNADLV

-237 KRFLLVLTQSDTLN
+237 KRFLLVVTQSDTLEE
-251 DCDDDGNIIFDDDG
+251 DCDDDGNII
-265 NIVQIPAPKSDD
+265 QIPAPKSDD
-277 NRRTTENCM
+277 DRSKTESYM

-305 SAFLGLTALEKGDE
+305 SAFLGLTALEKEDE
-319 ALFESSNMGKFW
+319 DLFESSNMGKFW
-331 NLLSDITK
+331 NLLSDITEQ
-339 DEGKDLSKKTCGD
+339 EGTILSKKAFGD
-352 RVNTALQNL
+352 RVNTALKSL
-361 QDKLEDA
+361 QGKLKDA
-368 KKKLLDGNASREQ
+368 EKKLLEAKKSQKQKESEMR
-381 QERDM
+381 
-386 KDKAALTIR
+386 KKAALTIR

-409 QEKSKKVEETKE
+409 QEKSKEVEETKE

-554 IDYYSAPLRKMQD
+554 IDYYSAPLREMQD
-567 KALAAIQTAEKE
+567 EAFDAIQTAEKK

>member
-8 RFADTMAAFKSVR
+8 RFADTMANTVEKFKGVR
-21 ESPEGKTEE
+21 ENAEGKTEE
-30 IDKCIQAFNKSVEQ
+30 IGKCIQAFNKSVEQ

-75 TKELEKARNGMQFIQ
+75 TKELEEARNGMQFIL
-90 DYENS
+90 DNENS

-135 KVNVYD
+135 KVKVYD
-141 QGTCTT
+141 RGTCTT

-162 GFGFDNRDAT
+162 GFGVDNREAT
-172 RVSQLFGLGGMTWV
+172 RVIQLFHLGAMTWV

-199 ELARESVKNADLV
+199 ELAREYVKNADLV

-237 KRFLLVLTQSDTLN
+237 KRFLLVLTQSDTLDE
-251 DCDDDGNIIFDDDG
+251 DCDDDGNIIP
-265 NIVQIPAPKSDD
+265 ILVPKSDD
-277 NRRTTENCM
+277 DRRSTENYM
-286 KETLKKHGIKLGD
+286 KKALGENGIRLGD

-305 SAFLGLTALEKGDE
+305 SAFLGLTALEKGEE

-331 NLLSDITK
+331 NLLSDITEQ
-339 DEGKDLSKKTCGD
+339 EGTILSKKAFGD
-352 RVNTALQNL
+352 RVNTALQSL
-361 QDKLEDA
+361 QDKLKDA
-368 KKKLLDGNASREQ
+368 EKKLLDGNASREQ
-381 QERDM
+381 KERDM
-386 KDKAALTIR
+386 KKKAALTIR

-451 AQMTKLSG
+451 AQMEKLSG

-491 DPRGLFEHIGAFFGK
+491 DPRGFFEHIGAFFGK

-554 IDYYSAPLRKMQD
+554 IDYYSAPLREMQD
-567 KALAAIQTAEKE
+567 EAFDAIQTAEKE

>member
-8 RFADTMAAFKSVR
+8 RFADTMANTVEKFKGVR
-21 ESPEGKTEE
+21 ESAEGKTEE
-30 IDKCIQAFNKSVEQ
+30 IGKCIQTFNKSVEQ
-44 AKAHKLKA
+44 ARTHKLKA
-52 KDKSIQEIYDASTK
+52 QDKSIQEIYDASTK

-135 KVNVYD
+135 KVKVYD

-162 GFGFDNRDAT
+162 GFGVDNREAT
-172 RVSQLFGLGGMTWV
+172 RVIQLFHLGAMTWV
-186 DTPGFGSLTEENQ
+186 DTPGFGSVTNENQ
-199 ELARESVKNADLV
+199 ELAREYVKNADLV
-212 IFASNSDAAGTQQDF
+212 IFPSTSDAAGTKQDF
-227 QEMKELYDMG
+227 QEMKKLCDMG
-237 KRFLLVLTQSDTLN
+237 KRCLLVVTQSDTLEE
-251 DCDDDGNIIFDDDG
+251 DCDDDG
-265 NIVQIPAPKSDD
+265 NIVQIPVPKSDD
-277 NRRTTENCM
+277 DRRSTENYM

-305 SAFLGLTALEKGDE
+305 SAFLGLTALEKGEED
-319 ALFESSNMGKFW
+319 LFESSNMGKFW
-331 NLLSDITK
+331 NLLSDITEQ
-339 DEGKDLSKKTCGD
+339 EGTILSKKAFGD
-352 RVNTALQNL
+352 RVNTALKSL
-361 QDKLEDA
+361 QGKLKDA
-368 KKKLLDGNASREQ
+368 EKKLLEAKKSQEQKESEMRE
-381 QERDM
+381 
-386 KDKAALTIR
+386 KAAHTIR

-409 QEKSKKVEETKE
+409 QEKSKEVEETKE
-421 PFSAADLKQIL
+421 PFSAADLNQIL

-491 DPRGLFEHIGAFFGK
+491 DPRGFFEHIGAFFGK

-554 IDYYSAPLRKMQD
+554 IDYYSAPLREMQS

>member
-8 RFADTMAAFKSVR
+8 RFANTMADTVTKFKGVR
-21 ESPEGKTEE
+21 ESAEGKTEE
-30 IDKCIQAFNKSVEQ
+30 IEQCIETFNKSVEK

-52 KDKSIQEIYDASTK
+52 KDKSIQEIYDVSTK
-66 VLKDTLDGL
+66 VLKNTLDGL
-75 TKELEKARNGMQFIQ
+75 KKELEEAKDGMQFIQ
-90 DYENS
+90 DYEDS

-117 NAIRKLP
+117 NVIRKLS

-135 KVNVYD
+135 KVEVYD

-162 GFGFDNRDAT
+162 GFGVDNREAT
-172 RVSQLFGLGGMTWV
+172 RVIQLFHLGAMTWV
-186 DTPGFGSLTEENQ
+186 DTPGFGSLTDENQ
-199 ELARESVKNADLV
+199 ELAREYVKNADLV
-212 IFASNSDAAGTQQDF
+212 IFASNSDMAGTQQDF

-237 KRFLLVLTQSDTLN
+237 KRFLLVVTQSDTLEE
-251 DCDDDGNIIFDDDG
+251 DCDDVGNIIPTP
-265 NIVQIPAPKSDD
+265 VPKSDD
-277 NRRTTENCM
+277 DRRSTENYM

-305 SAFLGLTALEKGDE
+305 SAFLGLTALEKEDE
-319 ALFESSNMGKFW
+319 DLFESSNMGKFW
-331 NLLSDITK
+331 NLLSDITEQ
-339 DEGKDLSKKTCGD
+339 EGTILSKKAFGD
-352 RVNTALQNL
+352 RVNTALQSL
-361 QDKLEDA
+361 QGKLKDA
-368 KKKLLDGNASREQ
+368 EKKLLEAKKSQEQ
-381 QERDM
+381 KESEMR
-386 KDKAALTIR
+386 KKAALTIR
-395 DAKDECSQKVASLI
+395 DAKDECSQKVTNLI

-451 AQMTKLSG
+451 AQMAKLSG

-491 DPRGLFEHIGAFFGK
+491 DPRGFFEHIGAFFGK

-554 IDYYSAPLRKMQD
+554 IDYYSAPLREMQS

>member
-135 KVNVYD
+135 KVKVYD

-162 GFGFDNRDAT
+162 GFGVDNREAT
-172 RVSQLFGLGGMTWV
+172 RVIQLFRLGGMTWV

-251 DCDDDGNIIFDDDG
+251 DCDDDGNI
-265 NIVQIPAPKSDD
+265 VQIPAPKSDD
-277 NRRTTENCM
+277 NRRTTENYM

-352 RVNTALQNL
+352 RVNTALQNM

-491 DPRGLFEHIGAFFGK
+491 DPRGLFEHIGVFFGK

>member
-8 RFADTMAAFKSVR
+8 RFADTMANTVEKFKGVR
-21 ESPEGKTEE
+21 ESAEGKTKE
-30 IDKCIQAFNKSVEQ
+30 IDQCIKTFEKDVKQART
-44 AKAHKLKA
+44 HKLKA
-52 KDKSIQEIYDASTK
+52 QDKSIQEIYDASTK

-75 TKELEKARNGMQFIQ
+75 TKELEEARNGMQFIQ
-90 DYENS
+90 DNENS

-135 KVNVYD
+135 KVKVYD

-162 GFGFDNRDAT
+162 GFGVDNREAT
-172 RVSQLFGLGGMTWV
+172 RVIQLFHLGAMTWV

-199 ELARESVKNADLV
+199 ELAREYVKNADLV

-237 KRFLLVLTQSDTLN
+237 KRFLLVLTQSDILEE
-251 DCDDDGNIIFDDDG
+251 DCDDEG
-265 NIVQIPAPKSDD
+265 NIVQNPAPKSDD
-277 NRRTTENCM
+277 DRRSTENYM

-305 SAFLGLTALEKGDE
+305 SAFLGLTALEKGEE
-319 ALFESSNMGKFW
+319 ARFESSNMGKFW
-331 NLLSDITK
+331 NLLSDITEQ
-339 DEGKDLSKKTCGD
+339 EGTILSKKAFGD
-352 RVNTALQNL
+352 RVNTALQSL
-361 QDKLEDA
+361 QDKLKDA
-368 KKKLLDGNASREQ
+368 EKKLLDGNASREQ
-381 QERDM
+381 KERDM
-386 KDKAALTIR
+386 KKKAALTIR

-409 QEKSKKVEETKE
+409 QEKSKEVEETKE

-491 DPRGLFEHIGAFFGK
+491 DPRGFFEHIGAFFGK

>member
-8 RFADTMAAFKSVR
+8 RFADTMANTVEKFKGVR
-21 ESPEGKTEE
+21 ESAEGKTEE
-30 IDKCIQAFNKSVEQ
+30 IDQCIKTFKKDVKQART
-44 AKAHKLKA
+44 HKLKA
-52 KDKSIQEIYDASTK
+52 QDKSIQEIYDASTK

-75 TKELEKARNGMQFIQ
+75 TKELEEARSGMQFIQ
-90 DYENS
+90 DNENS

-135 KVNVYD
+135 KVKVYD

-162 GFGFDNRDAT
+162 GFGVDNREAT
-172 RVSQLFGLGGMTWV
+172 RVIQLFHLGAMTWV

-199 ELARESVKNADLV
+199 ELAREYVKNADLV

-237 KRFLLVLTQSDTLN
+237 KRFLLVLTQSDILEE
-251 DCDDDGNIIFDDDG
+251 DCDDEG
-265 NIVQIPAPKSDD
+265 NIVQNPAPKSDD
-277 NRRTTENCM
+277 DRRSTENYM

-305 SAFLGLTALEKGDE
+305 SAFLGLTALEKGEE
-319 ALFESSNMGKFW
+319 ARFESSNMGKFW
-331 NLLSDITK
+331 NLLSDITEQ
-339 DEGKDLSKKTCGD
+339 EGTILSKKAFGD
-352 RVNTALQNL
+352 RVNTALQSL
-361 QDKLEDA
+361 QDKLKDA
-368 KKKLLDGNASREQ
+368 EKKLLDGNASREQ
-381 QERDM
+381 KERDM
-386 KDKAALTIR
+386 KKKAALTIR

-409 QEKSKKVEETKE
+409 QEKSKEVEETKE

-451 AQMTKLSG
+451 AQMAKLSG

-474 RQDKI
+474 RQEKI
-479 SYTYKRVIEVER
+479 SYTRTRVIEVER
-491 DPRGLFEHIGAFFGK
+491 NPRGIRENIGSRIFHK
-506 DYYTHRT
+506 TYYRAKT
-513 IGETREK
+513 IGETKEE

-554 IDYYSAPLRKMQD
+554 IDYYSAPLREMQD
-567 KALAAIQTAEKE
+567 EAFDAIQTAEKE

>member
-75 TKELEKARNGMQFIQ
+75 TKEVEKARNGMQFIQ

-108 SYLGNLMMG
+108 SYLGHLMMG

-135 KVNVYD
+135 KVKVYD

-147 QDKLKEVTEENDASG
+147 QDNLKEVTEENDASG
-162 GFGFDNRDAT
+162 GFGVDNREAT
-172 RVSQLFGLGGMTWV
+172 RVIQLFHLGAMTWV

-199 ELARESVKNADLV
+199 ELAREYVKNADLV

-237 KRFLLVLTQSDTLN
+237 KRFLLVLTQSDTLDE
-251 DCDDDGNIIFDDDG
+251 DCDDDGNIIP
-265 NIVQIPAPKSDD
+265 ILVPKSDD
-277 NRRTTENCM
+277 DRRSTENYM
-286 KETLKKHGIKLGD
+286 KKALGENGIRLGD

-305 SAFLGLTALEKGDE
+305 SAFLGLTALEKEDE

-339 DEGKDLSKKTCGD
+339 DEGKDLSKKTFGD
-352 RVNTALQNL
+352 RVNTALRSL
-361 QDKLEDA
+361 QGKLKDA
-368 KKKLLDGNASREQ
+368 EKKLLEAKKSQEQKESEMRE
-381 QERDM
+381 
-386 KDKAALTIR
+386 KAAHTIR

-554 IDYYSAPLRKMQD
+554 IDYYSAPLREMQD
-567 KALAAIQTAEKE
+567 KAFDAIQTAEKK
-579 LEQLKC
+579 LEQLRC

>member
-135 KVNVYD
+135 KVKVYD

-162 GFGFDNRDAT
+162 GFGVDNREAT
-172 RVSQLFGLGGMTWV
+172 RVIQLFRLGGMTWV

-251 DCDDDGNIIFDDDG
+251 DCDDDGNI
-265 NIVQIPAPKSDD
+265 VQIPAPKSDD
-277 NRRTTENCM
+277 NRRTTENYM

>member
-8 RFADTMAAFKSVR
+8 RFADTMANTVEKFKGVR
-21 ESPEGKTEE
+21 ESAEGKTEE
-30 IDKCIQAFNKSVEQ
+30 IDQCIKTFKKDVKQART
-44 AKAHKLKA
+44 HKLKA
-52 KDKSIQEIYDASTK
+52 QDKSIQEIYDASTK

-75 TKELEKARNGMQFIQ
+75 TKELEEARSGMQFIQ
-90 DYENS
+90 DNENS

-135 KVNVYD
+135 KVKVYD

-162 GFGFDNRDAT
+162 GFGVNNREAT
-172 RVSQLFGLGGMTWV
+172 RVIQLFHLGAMTWV

-237 KRFLLVLTQSDTLN
+237 KRFLLVLTQSDTLDE
-251 DCDDDGNIIFDDDG
+251 DCDDYGNIKPIL
-265 NIVQIPAPKSDD
+265 VPKSDD
-277 NRRTTENCM
+277 DRRSTENYM

-305 SAFLGLTALEKGDE
+305 SAFLGLTALEKGEE
-319 ALFESSNMGKFW
+319 ARFESSNMGKLW
-331 NLLSDITK
+331 NLLSDITEQ
-339 DEGKDLSKKTCGD
+339 EGTILSKKAFGD
-352 RVNTALQNL
+352 RVNTALQSL

-368 KKKLLDGNASREQ
+368 EKKLLDGNASREQ
-381 QERDM
+381 KERDM
-386 KDKAALTIR
+386 KKKAALTIR

-409 QEKSKKVEETKE
+409 QEKSKEVEETKE

-451 AQMTKLSG
+451 AQMAKLSG

-474 RQDKI
+474 RQEKI
-479 SYTYKRVIEVER
+479 SYTRTRVIEVER
-491 DPRGLFEHIGAFFGK
+491 NPRGIRENIGSRIFHK
-506 DYYTHRT
+506 TYYRAKT
-513 IGETREK
+513 IGETKEE

-554 IDYYSAPLRKMQD
+554 IDYYSAPLREMQD
-567 KALAAIQTAEKE
+567 EAFDAIQTAEKE